1 MKKFVLFVV
10 CLLFLLPSAVAHPGK
25 TDAAGG
31 HWNHSTGE
39 YHYHHGYPEHQH
51 IDGVCPYA
59 YDDKTGESSGTSSS
73 SSSSG
78 STGSITDFIVT
89 LTVAEKTALAAEAAD
104 YGPDAETDFKTKQ
117 DAYESGFKH
126 AFEFSKAKD
135 IEGLAYSTGY
145 KEGLKAGE
153 ESGYDKGLQEGQYI
167 TNAEYSGYFWTG
179 ILIIIGMLFI
189 IASMHYKIKEL
200 ESQIHK

>member
-78 STGSITDFIVT
+78 STGSMTNFSVT
-89 LTVAEKTALAAEAAD
+89 LTAAEKTALSAEAAD
-104 YGPDAETDFKTKQ
+104 YGPDAETDFKTKR

-126 AFEFSKAKD
+126 ALEFSKATD
-135 IEGLAYSTGY
+135 IGGLAYSAGY

-153 ESGYDKGLQEGQYI
+153 ETGYDKGLQEGYDE
-167 TNAEYSGYFWTG
+167 AYAKYSGYFWAG
-179 ILIIIGMLFI
+179 ILIIIGILCI
-189 IASMHYKIKEL
+189 VVKCTIK
-200 ESQIHK
+200 